1 MTDNLANLKYVIDMK
16 KILYVLGAVAI
27 AFVAVMC
34 EKYDDG
40 IPAKSV
46 RNEFKSMYAGAKDVE
61 WEREGAYWK
70 VSFEAGTYPNRVD
83 HEAWYDEAGNW
94 IMTETDL
101 LLSSV
106 PQEIKDFLA
115 ADAVYGTATISDNDV
130 EFWQKPD
137 GNFYRF
143 DLRHDGREVEV
154 DVTEDGKVSPAR

>member
-1 MTDNLANLKYVIDMK
+1 MK
-16 KILYVLGAVAI
+16 KFALLMAI
-27 AFVAVMC
+27 AASVFAVTSC
-34 EKYDDG
+34 DEYEDG
-40 IPAKSV
+40 KPSSSV
-46 RNEFKSMYAGAKDVE
+46 LDRFENMYPGAWDVE

-70 VSFEAGTYPNRVD
+70 VSFEAGAYPNRVD

-94 IMTETDL
+94 IMTETDM